1 MLYFFRTAAVLLVL
15 FMLNDLR
22 VFFLGAERFKQTEAS
37 KQSITVQTE
46 PVISPT
52 KSKTPS
58 ETPGADPNN
67 QTIKKQH
74 HGSAWPG
81 PL

>member
-1 MLYFFRTAAVLLVL
+1 MLYFFRTAAVLLAL

-22 VFFLGAERFKQTEAS
+22 VFFMSTPTES
-37 KQSITVQTE
+37 
-46 PVISPT
+46 VISPT
-52 KSKTPS
+52 KNKTPS
-58 ETPGADPNN
+58 ETPGANPNN